1 MPYSVLRT
9 SVKREEVTSEFLKG
23 LSETLAKCFGYG
35 IKRIAVEVHTD
46 LRIMVGGE
54 IGDAP
59 YLFLYMVGVGIKK
72 ADVSNTPSLEYVQ
85 GAIPSAQDPDRFLL
99 NFHPQDPDLLGMRGT
114 TVTEVLWQL
123 GLEDK
128 IVYPE
133 K

>member
-1 MPYSVLRT
+1 SL
-9 SVKREEVTSEFLKG
+9 KREEVTSEFLKG

-35 IKRIAVEVHTD
+35 IERIAVEVHTD

-59 YLFLYMVGVGIKK
+59 YLFLDMVGVGIKK
-72 ADVSNTPSLEYVQ
+72 ADVPKHSKALLEYVQ
-85 GAIPSAQDPDRFLL
+85 GAIPSVQDPDRFLL

-114 TVTEVLWQL
+114 TVTEVLRQL